1 MFKKV
6 KSQTNFFENSFCPA
20 IITEWNKT
28 DVNICNS
35 AICNVFMKFI
45 LKLIRPKPNQVFNI
59 DSSEGLK
66 LLTRIR
72 LG

>member
-6 KSQTNFFENSFCPA
+6 KSQTNFFENSFFPA
-20 IITEWNKT
+20 VIIEWNKN
-28 DVNICNS
+28 DVNIRNS
-35 AICNVFMKFI
+35 AFCNVFMKVI